1 MATYSIEKFILDIEK
16 NPYQALAKLKGYPNL
31 VQKILQ
37 SNKDEITKQYVQNID
52 YILSREDLKN
62 ASYAEVAYAI
72 QNVDIKNV
80 NTVFGDDEDW
90 QQKYLDLKQNYD
102 QLQMIYNSKIAEIDQ
117 ISDERDQLEVEIY
130 ALREQLELRGQENKQ
145 LANQI
150 EGYMDAANKS
160 LEGVQKMT
168 IRGNNTI
175 SKLQSQITQLKME
188 NEQLKIQLK
197 EVERNVKVEEM
208 KRKRHEEAI
217 KTFEPSSA
225 SKMYD
230 AGVKKTMSL
239 LEQFNQQNKTNMLRG
254 GAIPMITGNP
264 QNRPMT
270 GGSIP
275 MSSRPIPMSTPLGMR
290 KQNDLRE
297 PVLGRGNE
305 PIIEEI
311 ENKQKFMIKIGD
323 FSINFVFDPT
333 NMTPEKI
340 RERIL
345 PIFNNTFQVN
355 SNALVVPNKQQQ
367 PVDILAFM
375 QNTEN
380 YKLIFHNWYGN
391 YVGSNYDAI
400 GGRLQEVLNMYKYI
414 FSEIVRQGKQ
424 SEFGHALGY

>member
-311 ENKQKFMIKIGD
+311 ENKQKFMIKFGD
-323 FSINFVFDPT
+323 FSINFVD
-333 NMTPEKI
+333 
-340 RERIL
+340 
-345 PIFNNTFQVN
+345 
-355 SNALVVPNKQQQ
+355 
-367 PVDILAFM
+367 
-375 QNTEN
+375 
-380 YKLIFHNWYGN
+380 
-391 YVGSNYDAI
+391 
-400 GGRLQEVLNMYKYI
+400 
-414 FSEIVRQGKQ
+414 
-424 SEFGHALGY
+424 